1 EQMNNLD
8 NKQRIY
14 AFVKN
19 NPGAHLRRISKELGI
34 ALGDIQYQLNQLEI
48 TNRIRSRRIG
58 LYKTYY
64 TISISGERN
73 EKISAFLQQE
83 TPRDIILYLI
93 ENPGATNNQI
103 AHHKGFSSTAP
114 TINWHMS
121 RLIQTGIVSS
131 QRDGRY
137 TKYHLKGN
145 IKDIVDLLKS
155 YHPSV
160 WSKLSFRLAEIFVDL
175 TDKSK
180 PERDDENPVLND
192 KNDHLVLN
200 DDKNE
205 HTSYEVGKG
214 GENKDSICNKIQL

>member
-1 EQMNNLD
+1 MNNLD

-14 AFVKN
+14 IYIKN

-34 ALGDIQYQLNQLEI
+34 ALGDIQYQLNQLEA
-48 TNRIRSRRIG
+48 TNLIRSRRIG

-64 TISISGERN
+64 PISLSGERN

-103 AHHKGFSSTAP
+103 AHHMGFTAP

-131 QRDGRY
+131 RRDGRY
-137 TKYHLKGN
+137 TKYYLKGS

-160 WSKLSFRLAEIFVDL
+160 WKKLSFRLAELFVDL
-175 TDKSK
+175 ADKPK
-180 PERDDENPVLND
+180 PERDDDDHPALN
-192 KNDHLVLN
+192 N
-200 DDKNE
+200 KNE
-205 HTSYEVGKG
+205 HTSYEAGKG
-214 GENKDSICNKIQL
+214 GENKDSIWNKVEL

>member
-1 EQMNNLD
+1 MNNLD
-8 NKQRIY
+8 NKQRIHTY
-14 AFVKN
+14 IKN

-34 ALGDIQYQLNQLEI
+34 ALGDIQYQLKQLEA
-48 TNRIRSRRIG
+48 TNLIRSRRIG

-103 AHHKGFSSTAP
+103 ARHKGFTPP

-121 RLIQTGIVSS
+121 RLIQTGIVSN

-160 WSKLSFRLAEIFVDL
+160 WNKLSFRLAELFVDL
-175 TDKSK
+175 ADQSK
-180 PERDDENPVLND
+180 PETDDDQPVLND
-192 KNDHLVLN
+192 KN
-200 DDKNE
+200 E
-205 HTSYEVGKG
+205 HTNYEVRKG
-214 GENKDSICNKIQL
+214 GENRNGILYKVR

>member
-1 EQMNNLD
+1 M
-8 NKQRIY
+8 KR
-14 AFVKN
+14 
-19 NPGAHLRRISKELGI
+19 
-34 ALGDIQYQLNQLEI
+34 YQLSCN
-48 TNRIRSRRIG
+48 
-58 LYKTYY
+58 K
-64 TISISGERN
+64 
-73 EKISAFLQQE
+73 

-103 AHHKGFSSTAP
+103 ARHKGFTAP

-160 WSKLSFRLAEIFVDL
+160 WSKLSFRLAELFVDL
-175 TDKSK
+175 ADKSK
-180 PERDDENPVLND
+180 PERDDDHTVLND

-214 GENKDSICNKIQL
+214 GENNNSIWNKIEL